1 MDNPSRSERT
11 RKAALEAALV
21 IIARDGPGKLTL
33 DAIAREAGMSKGGL
47 MHQFPTKQAVL
58 KALLEHQVAHFEAM
72 HGRYIAE
79 HGATLAQP
87 QLSAQI
93 ATLRAAAMQ
102 PHSITVAFLG
112 ALADE
117 PALLSISRDR
127 DAERVEAIKAE
138 AGDPELA
145 MLRRAAAQGLA
156 LSTIFGISAMPAK
169 ERSRLFDLLLDDE
182 YWSALAKPKKRP
194 AARARASAKSR

>member
-11 RKAALEAALV
+11 RKAALDAALT

-58 KALLEHQVAHFEAM
+58 RALLEHQVAHFEAL
-72 HGRYIAE
+72 HKEYIAE
-79 HGATLAQP
+79 KGATLAQP

-102 PHSITVAFLG
+102 PQSIAVAFLG
-112 ALADE
+112 ALVED
-117 PALLSISRDR
+117 PALLSISRER
-127 DAERVEAIKAE
+127 DTERAEAIRVEAA
-138 AGDPELA
+138 DPELA
-145 MLRRAAAQGLA
+145 MLRRAAAQGLT
-156 LSTIFGISAMPAK
+156 LSTIFGISEMPVK
-169 ERSRLFDLLLDDE
+169 ERARLFDLLLDE
-182 YWSALAKPKKRP
+182 GYWAALAKPKKRP
-194 AARARASAKSR
+194 TPPRTPPKRR